1 MTRLLGAELF
11 KLRTTRTFY
20 GLVFGPI
27 ALLVLIVVLASAL
40 GHHTRADAVMRGLMG
55 LGLLL
60 SEPFAMV
67 LGILAITTE
76 FRHGTITPTLLVA
89 PRRTPLLLAKLVASV
104 LTGLVLGLIASG
116 LVALI
121 VSGISSARG
130 YPDGST
136 GGDVLRMVVG
146 ITLGAG
152 LFGAFGLGLGAIVRN
167 QVGAIIGGLVY
178 MAVLEPLL
186 GIIPTVGD
194 WIQKYGLGGSSG
206 ALSHTN
212 GANADNVL
220 QQVPGGLLLAGYA
233 VLFVVLGVLVTNRRD
248 ISA

>member
-1 MTRLLGAELF
+1 MTRLLSAELF

-20 GLVFGPI
+20 GLVFLPI

-40 GHHTRADAVMRGLMG
+40 GHHARSDEVMRSLMG
-55 LGLLL
+55 LGLVL
-60 SEPFAMV
+60 SQPFALV
-67 LGILAITTE
+67 LGVLAITTE

-104 LTGLVLGLIASG
+104 LTGVALGLLASG
-116 LVALI
+116 LVALL
-121 VSGISSARG
+121 VSAISSLRD

-136 GGDVLRMVVG
+136 GSDVLKMIVG

-152 LFGAFGLGLGAIVRN
+152 LYGAIGLGLGAIVRN
-167 QVGAIIGGLVY
+167 QVGAIIGGIVY
-178 MAVLEPLL
+178 LAVLEPLL

-194 WIQKYGLGGSSG
+194 WIQKYGLGGASG

-212 GANADNVL
+212 SANADNVL
-220 QQVPGGLLLAGYA
+220 HQVPGGLLFAGYA
-233 VLFVVLGVLVTNRRD
+233 VLFVVVGIVITNRRD
-248 ISA
+248 ITA